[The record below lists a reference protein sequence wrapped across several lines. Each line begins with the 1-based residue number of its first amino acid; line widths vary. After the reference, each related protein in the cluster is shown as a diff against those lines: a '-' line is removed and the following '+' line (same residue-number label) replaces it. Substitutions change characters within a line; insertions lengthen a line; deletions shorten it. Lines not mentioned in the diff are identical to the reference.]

1 MGILDF
7 IKDVFTIGPFFV
19 MIAMVL
25 VVFIVIL
32 KKQNML
38 WRFSFYAYILPTSVI
53 NPFIMLYYPENHLVA
68 MCSGLV
74 WGTYIVF
81 ATKYIL
87 CYYAIEKQKKFPIF
101 FGQLP
106 TSMLMTGML
115 IYLFVSDSIVSS
127 KIDVIIGF
135 ILSLIIGNIIFY
147 SLIKFKTNKLIEKY
161 GNDILN
167 KLSSI

>member
-7 IKDVFTIGPFFV
+7 IKDVFTTGPFFV

-25 VVFIVIL
+25 VVFIIII

-38 WRFSFYAYILPTSVI
+38 FRFSFYAYSVPASVI
-53 NPFIMLYYPENHLVA
+53 NPLIMLYYPENQLA
-68 MCSGLV
+68 SICSGLV
-74 WGTYIVF
+74 WGSYIVSL
-81 ATKYIL
+81 TKYFL
-87 CYYAIEKQKKFPIF
+87 CYYVIEKQKRIPIF
-101 FGQLP
+101 YGQLP
-106 TSMLMTGML
+106 SSMLMAGIL

-147 SLIKFKTNKLIEKY
+147 SLIKWKTNKLIEKY